1 MSSTMSID
9 VSETLGDLP
18 QSDPTGRAAGSSPFA
33 AQLEAVFESV
43 RKSHPDTDFEVL
55 RRAYATAERCHQN
68 QERASGEPYIVHPL
82 AVAKIV
88 ADLGMNEPTIVAALL
103 HDTVE
108 DTAYTLE
115 QVAAEFSAEVAHLVD
130 GVTKLDKSLYGDL
143 AKAETIRKIIVA
155 MFQDIRVVVI
165 KLADRLHN
173 MRTISSL
180 RPDKQNRIAK
190 ETLDI
195 YAPLAHRLGM
205 NTVKW
210 ELEDLSFST
219 LQPKIYNQIVQQVA
233 AEQPAREKNLQEIIP
248 VAVSALGERGIT
260 AKVYGRPKHYYSIYQ
275 KMVVRGRDFTEI
287 FDLLGI
293 RVIVENEQECYLAL
307 AVVHSLWQPLPG
319 RFKDYIVNPKYSTY
333 QSLHTTVVG
342 PQGKPVEFQIRTREM
357 HRNAEYGVAAHW
369 KYKKNPTGKKH
380 GSARLDP
387 MDLLWV
393 KRLSQWQSE
402 ESDPSVFLDYLT
414 TDLASREVMVFS
426 PNSDLYFL
434 PEGAT
439 PVDFAYSIHT
449 EVGHHCIGARLNGK
463 LVRLDTVLRDGD
475 VCEILT
481 TKSPEVGPSR
491 DWLDFVK
498 SPRARQK
505 INQFFSKERRD
516 LSIEMGK
523 ESLAK
528 QLRHSG
534 LPLQRILTLPYLTA
548 VASKLRYAD
557 VPALY
562 AALGEGKV
570 GAQRVVDQL
579 IALEGGKENAA
590 EESYEDRP
598 VFEVKRRNVET
609 SASGV
614 AVEGDPDVL
623 VKLARCCTPV
633 PGDDIIGF
641 VTRSQG
647 VSVHRRDCHNVQ
659 DLLATPERI
668 VNVAWMANTRANY
681 LVTISIEGLDR
692 MGLLAD
698 VTAAL
703 SEDKVSIISAQVQV
717 MKDHTWH
724 MNLSFEIPDP
734 SFLNQVIKK
743 VKAVREVTEVRRV
756 SA

>member
-1 MSSTMSID
+1 MT
-9 VSETLGDLP
+9 
-18 QSDPTGRAAGSSPFA
+18 SDPLPVTPESSSAPVPPVAPGPHAGE
-33 AQLEAVFESV
+33 LTAVFESIG
-43 RKSHPDTDFEVL
+43 KSHPETDFAFL
-55 RRAYATAERCHQN
+55 QRAFDVAEFYHRSQT
-68 QERASGEPYIVHPL
+68 RASGEPYIIHPL

-88 ADLGMNEPTIVAALL
+88 ADLGMNGPTVAAALL
-103 HDTVE
+103 HDTIE
-108 DTAYTLE
+108 DTPYTLE
-115 QVAAEFSAEVAHLVD
+115 QLAADFSEEVAHLVD

-155 MFQDIRVVVI
+155 MFQDVRVVVI

-210 ELEDLSFST
+210 ELEDLAFST

-248 VAVSALGERGIT
+248 VVLTALENRGIKAT
-260 AKVYGRPKHYYSIYQ
+260 VYGRPKHYYSIYQ

-287 FDLLGI
+287 YDLLGI
-293 RVIVENEQECYLAL
+293 RVIVEDIDACYLAL
-307 AVVHSLWQPLPG
+307 ATVHGLWLPLPG

-333 QSLHTTVVG
+333 KSLHTTVVG

-369 KYKKNPTGKKH
+369 KYKENPTGKK
-380 GSARLDP
+380 GSPRLDP

-402 ESDPSVFLDYLT
+402 EADPKVFLDYLT
-414 TDLASREVMVFS
+414 TDLNSQEVMVFS
-426 PNSDLYFL
+426 PKSDLYFL
-434 PEGAT
+434 PQGAT
-439 PVDFAYSIHT
+439 PVDFAYAIHT
-449 EVGHHCIGARLNGK
+449 EVGHHCIGARVNGK
-463 LVRLDTVLRDGD
+463 LIRLDTPLTDGD
-475 VCEILT
+475 VCEVLT
-481 TKSPEVGPSR
+481 TKSPDAGPSR

-516 LSIEMGK
+516 LSIEAGK
-523 ESLAK
+523 DALAK

-534 LPLQRILTLPYLTA
+534 IPLQRILTLPYLTA

-557 VPALY
+557 VSSLY
-562 AALGEGKV
+562 AALGENKV
-570 GAQRVVDQL
+570 GAQRVVEQL
-579 IALEGGKENAA
+579 IALEGGKEDAA
-590 EESYEDRP
+590 EESFEDRP
-598 VFEVKRRNVET
+598 IFVNRRREPVR
-609 SASGV
+609 SSSGIE
-614 AVEGDPDVL
+614 VEGDPDVL

-633 PGDDIIGF
+633 PGDEIIGF

-668 VNVAWMANTRANY
+668 VQVSWTEHTQANY
-681 LVTISIEGLDR
+681 LVTVSIEGLDR
-692 MGLLAD
+692 VGLLAD
-698 VTAAL
+698 VTTAL
-703 SEDKVSIISAQVQV
+703 SEDKVSIVSAQVQV
-717 MKDHTWH
+717 GKDRTWH
-724 MNLSFEIPDP
+724 MTLSFEIPDP

-743 VKAVREVTEVRRV
+743 VRSVREVTEVRRV

>member
-1 MSSTMSID
+1 MSVDSATFVD
-9 VSETLGDLP
+9 DETRSEIVDR
-18 QSDPTGRAAGSSPFA
+18 SVGSGA
-33 AQLEAVFESV
+33 YDAQLEALFESV
-43 RKSHPDTDFEVL
+43 RHSHPETDFDQVRKAFEV
-55 RRAYATAERCHQN
+55 AEHYHAGQTRS
-68 QERASGEPYIVHPL
+68 SGEPYITHPL

-88 ADLGMNEPTIVAALL
+88 ADLGMNEPTVVAALL

-115 QVAAEFSAEVAHLVD
+115 QLTEDFSEEVARLVD
-130 GVTKLDKSLYGDL
+130 GVTKLDKSLYGDM

-173 MRTISSL
+173 MRTIGSL

-190 ETLDI
+190 ETLEI

-210 ELEDLSFST
+210 ELEDLAFAT
-219 LQPKIYNQIVQQVA
+219 MQPKIYNQLVQQVA
-233 AEQPAREKNLQEIIP
+233 AEQPARERILQEIVP
-248 VAVSALGERGIT
+248 LALETLESKGIK

-275 KMVVRGRDFTEI
+275 KMVVRGRDFEDI
-287 FDLLGI
+287 YDLLGL
-293 RVIVENEQECYLAL
+293 RVVVETEAECYLAL
-307 AVVHSLWQPLPG
+307 AVIHSLWQPLPG

-369 KYKKNPTGKKH
+369 KYKKNPTGGKH
-380 GSARLDP
+380 GARLDP

-414 TDLASREVMVFS
+414 TDLASKEVMVFS

-434 PEGAT
+434 PQGAT
-439 PVDFAYSIHT
+439 PVDFAYGIHT
-449 EVGHHCIGARLNGK
+449 EVGHHCIGARINGK
-463 LVRLDTVLRDGD
+463 LTRLDTQLADGD

-481 TKSPEVGPSR
+481 TKAPDAGPSR
-491 DWLDFVK
+491 DWLEFVK

-505 INQFFSKERRD
+505 INQYFTKERRD
-516 LSIEMGK
+516 LSMEAGK
-523 ESLAK
+523 DALAK
-528 QLRHSG
+528 QLRHAG

-557 VPALY
+557 VTALY
-562 AALGEGKV
+562 VALGEGKV

-590 EESYEDRP
+590 EESFEDRP
-598 VFEVKRRNVET
+598 VFSTPRRET
-609 SASGV
+609 PRSDTGIV
-614 AVEGDPDVL
+614 VDGNPNML
-623 VKLARCCTPV
+623 VKLSKCCTPV
-633 PGDDIIGF
+633 PGDEIVGF

-647 VSVHRRDCHNVQ
+647 ISVHRKDCRNVE
-659 DLLATPERI
+659 DLMRSPERI
-668 VNVAWMANTRANY
+668 RPVCWADTTKENY
-681 LVTISIEGLDR
+681 LVTISIDGLDR
-692 MGLLAD
+692 TGLLAD
-698 VTAAL
+698 ITQTLA
-703 SEDKVSIISAQVQV
+703 EDKVSITRAEVQV
-717 MKDHTWH
+717 GKDRTTH
-724 MNLSFEIPDP
+724 MTLSFEIPDP
-734 SFLNQVIKK
+734 GFLNQILKK
-743 VKAVREVTEVRRV
+743 VRTVREVTEVRRV
-756 SA
+756 NA

>member
-1 MSSTMSID
+1 MSTDTIAAED
-9 VSETLGDLP
+9 TRSESDDRPGDGGVYE
-18 QSDPTGRAAGSSPFA
+18 T
-33 AQLEAVFESV
+33 QLEALFDSV
-43 RKSHPDTDFEVL
+43 RRSHPETDFNLLRKAFEV
-55 RRAYATAERCHQN
+55 AEHYHAGQTRS
-68 QERASGEPYIVHPL
+68 SGEPYITHPL

-88 ADLGMNEPTIVAALL
+88 ADLGMNEPAVAAALL

-108 DTAYTLE
+108 DTPYTLE
-115 QVAAEFSAEVAHLVD
+115 QLTQDFSEEIARLVD
-130 GVTKLDKSLYGDL
+130 GVTKLDKSLYGDM

-173 MRTISSL
+173 MRTIGSL

-190 ETLDI
+190 ETLEI

-205 NTVKW
+205 NTIKW
-210 ELEDLSFST
+210 ELEDLAFST
-219 LQPKIYNQIVQQVA
+219 MQPKIYNQLVQQVA
-233 AEQPAREKNLQEIIP
+233 AEQPARERILQEIIP
-248 VAVSALGERGIT
+248 LALDTLESKGIH

-275 KMVVRGRDFTEI
+275 KMVVRGRDFTDI
-287 FDLLGI
+287 YDLLGL
-293 RVIVENEQECYLAL
+293 RVVVETEAECYLAL
-307 AVVHSLWQPLPG
+307 AVIHSLWQPLPG

-369 KYKKNPTGKKH
+369 KYKKNPTGKH
-380 GSARLDP
+380 GSRLDP

-414 TDLASREVMVFS
+414 TDLASKEVMVFS

-434 PEGAT
+434 PQGAT

-449 EVGHHCIGARLNGK
+449 EVGHHCIGARINGK
-463 LVRLDTVLRDGD
+463 LTRLDTPLQDGD

-481 TKSPEVGPSR
+481 TKSPDAGPSR
-491 DWLDFVK
+491 DWLEFVK

-505 INQFFSKERRD
+505 INQYFTKERRD
-516 LSIEMGK
+516 LSIEAGK
-523 ESLAK
+523 DALAK
-528 QLRHSG
+528 QLRHAG

-570 GAQRVVDQL
+570 GAQRVVEQL

-590 EESYEDRP
+590 EESFEDRP
-598 VFEVKRRNVET
+598 VFTTPKKEAPRSSTGIV
-609 SASGV
+609 
-614 AVEGDPDVL
+614 VEGDPNML
-623 VKLARCCTPV
+623 VKLSKCCTPV
-633 PGDDIIGF
+633 PGDEIIGF

-647 VSVHRRDCHNVQ
+647 ISVHRKDCRNVQ
-659 DLLATPERI
+659 DLMRSPERI
-668 VNVAWMANTRANY
+668 RSVSWADNTQENY
-681 LVTISIEGLDR
+681 LVTISVDCLDR
-692 MGLLAD
+692 TGLLAD
-698 VTAAL
+698 VTHTLA
-703 SEDKVSIISAQVQV
+703 EDKVSIVRAEVQV
-717 MKDHTWH
+717 GKDRTTH
-724 MNLSFEIPDP
+724 MTLSFEIPDP
-734 SFLNQVIKK
+734 GFLNQILKK
-743 VKAVREVTEVRRV
+743 VRAVREVTEVRRV
-756 SA
+756 NA

>member
-1 MSSTMSID
+1 MYES
-9 VSETLGDLP
+9 
-18 QSDPTGRAAGSSPFA
+18 
-33 AQLEAVFESV
+33 QLEAVFDSV
-43 RKSHPDTDFEVL
+43 RRSHPETDFNVL
-55 RRAYATAERCHQN
+55 RKAFEVAEHYHAGQTRS
-68 QERASGEPYIVHPL
+68 SGEPYITHPL

-88 ADLGMNEPTIVAALL
+88 ADLGMNEPAVAAAFL

-108 DTAYTLE
+108 DTDYTLE
-115 QVAAEFSAEVAHLVD
+115 QLTADFSEEIARLVD
-130 GVTKLDKSLYGDL
+130 GVTKLDKSLYGDM

-173 MRTISSL
+173 MRTIGSL

-190 ETLDI
+190 ETLEI

-205 NTVKW
+205 NTIKW
-210 ELEDLSFST
+210 ELEDLAFST
-219 LQPKIYNQIVQQVA
+219 MQPKIYNQLVQQVA
-233 AEQPAREKNLQEIIP
+233 AEQPARERILQEIIP
-248 VAVSALGERGIT
+248 LALDTLESKGIH

-275 KMVVRGRDFTEI
+275 KMVVRGRDFEDI
-287 FDLLGI
+287 YDLLGL
-293 RVIVENEQECYLAL
+293 RVVVETEAECYLAL
-307 AVVHSLWQPLPG
+307 AVIHSLWQPLPG

-369 KYKKNPTGKKH
+369 KYKKNPTGKH
-380 GSARLDP
+380 GSRLDP

-414 TDLASREVMVFS
+414 TDLASKEVMVFS

-434 PEGAT
+434 PQGAT
-439 PVDFAYSIHT
+439 PVDFAYGIHT
-449 EVGHHCIGARLNGK
+449 EVGHHCIGARINGK
-463 LVRLDTVLRDGD
+463 LTRLDTPLQDGD

-481 TKSPEVGPSR
+481 TKSPDAGPSR
-491 DWLDFVK
+491 DWLEFVK

-505 INQFFSKERRD
+505 INQYFTKERRD
-516 LSIEMGK
+516 LSIEAGK
-523 ESLAK
+523 DALAK
-528 QLRHSG
+528 QLRHAG

-570 GAQRVVDQL
+570 GAQRVVEQL

-590 EESYEDRP
+590 EESFEDRP
-598 VFEVKRRNVET
+598 VFTTPKREAPRSSTGIV
-609 SASGV
+609 
-614 AVEGDPDVL
+614 VEGNPNML
-623 VKLARCCTPV
+623 VKLSKCCTPV
-633 PGDDIIGF
+633 PGDEIIGF

-647 VSVHRRDCHNVQ
+647 ISVHRKDCRNVQ
-659 DLLATPERI
+659 DLMRSPERI
-668 VNVAWMANTRANY
+668 RSVSWAANTEENY
-681 LVTISIEGLDR
+681 LVTISIDGLDR
-692 MGLLAD
+692 TGLLAD
-698 VTAAL
+698 VTHTLA
-703 SEDKVSIISAQVQV
+703 EDKVSITRAEVQV
-717 MKDHTWH
+717 GKDRTTH
-724 MNLSFEIPDP
+724 MTLSFEIPDP
-734 SFLNQVIKK
+734 GFLNQILKK
-743 VKAVREVTEVRRV
+743 VRAVREVTEVRRV
-756 SA
+756 NA

>member
-1 MSSTMSID
+1 MTTD
-9 VSETLGDLP
+9 SE
-18 QSDPTGRAAGSSPFA
+18 A
-33 AQLEAVFESV
+33 AQADTTLRSEPIARPGDYGAYSSELEELFEAV
-43 RKSHPDTDFEVL
+43 RLSHPDTDFSVL
-55 RRAYATAERCHQN
+55 CKAFEIAELHHRPQS
-68 QERASGEPYIVHPL
+68 RTSGEPYITHPL

-108 DTAYTLE
+108 DTTYTLE
-115 QVAAEFSAEVAHLVD
+115 QMTVDFSDEVARMVD
-130 GVTKLDKSLYGDL
+130 AVTKLDRSLYGDH

-155 MFQDIRVVVI
+155 MFHDIRVVVI

-173 MRTISSL
+173 MRTIGSL
-180 RPDKQNRIAK
+180 SPDRKTRIAK
-190 ETLDI
+190 ETLEI

-205 NTVKW
+205 NTIKW
-210 ELEDLSFST
+210 ELEDLAFST

-233 AEQPAREKNLQEIIP
+233 AEQPAREKILQEIVP
-248 VAVSALGERGIT
+248 VALQSLESKGIK

-275 KMVVRGRDFTEI
+275 KMVVRGRDFTDI
-287 FDLLGI
+287 YDLMGL
-293 RVIVENEQECYLAL
+293 RVLVGSESECYLAL
-307 AVVHSLWQPLPG
+307 AAIHGLWQPLPG

-369 KYKKNPTGKKH
+369 KYKKNPTGKR
-380 GSARLDP
+380 GTSRLDP

-393 KRLSQWQSE
+393 KRLSQWQLE
-402 ESDPSVFLDYLT
+402 EDDPSVFLDYLT
-414 TDLASREVMVFS
+414 TDLAGKEVMVFS

-434 PEGAT
+434 PQGAT
-439 PVDFAYSIHT
+439 PVDFAYGIHT

-463 LVRLDTVLRDGD
+463 LVRLDSTLSDGD

-481 TKSPEVGPSR
+481 TRSIDAGPSR

-505 INQFFSKERRD
+505 INQYFSKERRD
-516 LSIEMGK
+516 LSIEAGK
-523 ESLAK
+523 DALAK

-534 LPLQRILTLPYLTA
+534 LALQRILTLPYLTA
-548 VASKLRYAD
+548 VASKLRFPD

-562 AALGEGKV
+562 AAVGEGKV

-590 EESYEDRP
+590 EESFEDRP
-598 VFEVKRRNVET
+598 IFSTPRRELQH
-609 SASGV
+609 SGSGIE
-614 AVEGDPDVL
+614 VEGDSDVL

-633 PGDDIIGF
+633 PGDEIMGF
-641 VTRSQG
+641 VTRNQG
-647 VSVHRRDCHNVQ
+647 VSVHRRDCRNVQ
-659 DLLATPERI
+659 HLLQTPERI
-668 VNVAWMANTRANY
+668 LSVSWVADTRANY

-698 VTAAL
+698 VTTTLA
-703 SEDKVSIISAQVQV
+703 EDKVSIVSAQIQV
-717 MKDHTWH
+717 GKDRTSH
-724 MNLSFEIPDP
+724 MTLSFEIPDP
-734 SFLNQVIKK
+734 GFLHQVIKK
-743 VKAVREVTEVRRV
+743 VRAIREVTEVRRV
-756 SA
+756 NA

>member
-1 MSSTMSID
+1 MSTDTIAAD
-9 VSETLGDLP
+9 TTRSETDDRP
-18 QSDPTGRAAGSSPFA
+18 AGSGA
-33 AQLEAVFESV
+33 YEVQLEELFDSV
-43 RKSHPDTDFEVL
+43 RRSHPDTNFDLLRKAFEV
-55 RRAYATAERCHQN
+55 AEHYHAGQTRS
-68 QERASGEPYIVHPL
+68 SGEPYITHPL

-88 ADLGMNEPTIVAALL
+88 ADLGMNEPAIAAALL

-108 DTAYTLE
+108 DTPYTLE
-115 QVAAEFSAEVAHLVD
+115 QLTEDFSEEIARLVD
-130 GVTKLDKSLYGDL
+130 GVTKLDKSLYGDM

-173 MRTISSL
+173 MRTIGSL

-190 ETLDI
+190 ETLEI

-205 NTVKW
+205 NTIKW
-210 ELEDLSFST
+210 ELEDLAFST
-219 LQPKIYNQIVQQVA
+219 MQPKIYNQLVQQVA
-233 AEQPAREKNLQEIIP
+233 AEQPAREKILQEIIP
-248 VAVSALGERGIT
+248 LALDTLESKGIH

-275 KMVVRGRDFTEI
+275 KMVVRGRDFEDI
-287 FDLLGI
+287 YDLLGL
-293 RVIVENEQECYLAL
+293 RVVVETEAECYLAL
-307 AVVHSLWQPLPG
+307 AVIHSLWQPLPG

-369 KYKKNPTGKKH
+369 KYKKNPTGGKH
-380 GSARLDP
+380 GSRLDP

-414 TDLASREVMVFS
+414 TDLASKEVMVFS

-434 PEGAT
+434 PQGAT
-439 PVDFAYSIHT
+439 PVDFAYGIHT
-449 EVGHHCIGARLNGK
+449 EVGHHCIGARINGK
-463 LVRLDTVLRDGD
+463 LTRLDTPLKDGD

-481 TKSPEVGPSR
+481 TKSPDAGPSR
-491 DWLDFVK
+491 DWLEFVK

-505 INQFFSKERRD
+505 INQYFTKERRD
-516 LSIEMGK
+516 LSIEAGK
-523 ESLAK
+523 EALAK
-528 QLRHSG
+528 QLRHTG

-590 EESYEDRP
+590 EESFEDRP
-598 VFEVKRRNVET
+598 VFTTPKREALRSSTGIV
-609 SASGV
+609 
-614 AVEGDPDVL
+614 VEGDPDML
-623 VKLARCCTPV
+623 VKLSKCCTPV
-633 PGDDIIGF
+633 PGDEIIGF

-647 VSVHRRDCHNVQ
+647 ISVHRKDCRNVE
-659 DLLATPERI
+659 DLMRSPERI
-668 VNVAWMANTRANY
+668 RSVSWAARTEENY
-681 LVTISIEGLDR
+681 LVTISVDGLDR
-692 MGLLAD
+692 TGLLAD
-698 VTAAL
+698 VTHTLA
-703 SEDKVSIISAQVQV
+703 EDKVSITRAEVQV
-717 MKDHTWH
+717 GKDRTTH
-724 MNLSFEIPDP
+724 MTLSFEIPDP
-734 SFLNQVIKK
+734 GFLNQILKK
-743 VKAVREVTEVRRV
+743 VRAVREVTEVRRV
-756 SA
+756 NA

>member
-1 MSSTMSID
+1 MSTDTIAID
-9 VSETLGDLP
+9 TTRSETDDRP
-18 QSDPTGRAAGSSPFA
+18 AGSGA
-33 AQLEAVFESV
+33 YETQLEELFDSV
-43 RKSHPDTDFEVL
+43 RRSHPDTNFDLLRKAFEV
-55 RRAYATAERCHQN
+55 AEHYHAGQIRS
-68 QERASGEPYIVHPL
+68 SGEPYITHPL

-88 ADLGMNEPTIVAALL
+88 ADLGMNEPAVAAALL

-108 DTAYTLE
+108 DTPYTLE
-115 QVAAEFSAEVAHLVD
+115 QLTEDFSEEIARLVD
-130 GVTKLDKSLYGDL
+130 GVTKLDKSLYGDM

-173 MRTISSL
+173 MRTIGSL

-190 ETLDI
+190 ETLEI

-205 NTVKW
+205 NTIKW
-210 ELEDLSFST
+210 ELEDLAFST
-219 LQPKIYNQIVQQVA
+219 MQPKIYNQLVQQVA
-233 AEQPAREKNLQEIIP
+233 AEQPARERILQEIIP
-248 VAVSALGERGIT
+248 LALDTLESKGIH

-275 KMVVRGRDFTEI
+275 KMVVRGRDFEDI
-287 FDLLGI
+287 YDLLGL
-293 RVIVENEQECYLAL
+293 RVVVETEAECYLAL
-307 AVVHSLWQPLPG
+307 AVIHSLWQPLPG

-369 KYKKNPTGKKH
+369 KYKKNPTGKH
-380 GSARLDP
+380 GSRLDP

-414 TDLASREVMVFS
+414 TDLASKEVMVFS

-434 PEGAT
+434 PQGAT
-439 PVDFAYSIHT
+439 PVDFAYGIHT
-449 EVGHHCIGARLNGK
+449 EVGHHCIGARINGK
-463 LVRLDTVLRDGD
+463 LTRLDTPLQDGD

-481 TKSPEVGPSR
+481 TKSPDAGPSR
-491 DWLDFVK
+491 DWLEFVK

-505 INQFFSKERRD
+505 INQYFTKERRD
-516 LSIEMGK
+516 LSIEAGK
-523 ESLAK
+523 DALAK
-528 QLRHSG
+528 QLRHAG

-570 GAQRVVDQL
+570 GAQRVVEQL

-590 EESYEDRP
+590 EESFEDRP
-598 VFEVKRRNVET
+598 VFTTPKREAPRSSTGIV
-609 SASGV
+609 
-614 AVEGDPDVL
+614 VEGNPNML
-623 VKLARCCTPV
+623 VKLSKCCTPV
-633 PGDDIIGF
+633 PGDEIIGF

-647 VSVHRRDCHNVQ
+647 ISVHRKDCRNVQ
-659 DLLATPERI
+659 DLMRSPERI
-668 VNVAWMANTRANY
+668 RSVSWAANTEENY
-681 LVTISIEGLDR
+681 LVTISIDGLDR
-692 MGLLAD
+692 TGLLAD
-698 VTAAL
+698 VTHTLA
-703 SEDKVSIISAQVQV
+703 EDKVSITRAEVQV
-717 MKDHTWH
+717 GKDRTTH
-724 MNLSFEIPDP
+724 MTLSFEIPDP
-734 SFLNQVIKK
+734 GFLNQILKK
-743 VKAVREVTEVRRV
+743 VRAVREVTEVRRV
-756 SA
+756 NA

>member
-1 MSSTMSID
+1 MTRVD
-9 VSETLGDLP
+9 VSAPTDDDL
-18 QSDPTGRAAGSSPFA
+18 QLSDELTASDGAYDS
-33 AQLEAVFESV
+33 QLDAIFESV
-43 RKSHPDTDFEVL
+43 ARSHPETDFTVL
-55 RRAYATAERCHQN
+55 QQAFRIAEFYHRPQS
-68 QERASGEPYIVHPL
+68 RASGEPYITHPL
-82 AVAKIV
+82 AVAQIV
-88 ADLGMNEPTIVAALL
+88 ADLGMNEPTVVAALL

-115 QVAAEFSAEVAHLVD
+115 RMREDFSPEVASLVD
-130 GVTKLDKSLYGDL
+130 GVTKLDKSLYGAT

-210 ELEDLSFST
+210 ELEDLAFST

-233 AEQPAREKNLQEIIP
+233 AEQPARERILQEIIP
-248 VAVSALGERGIT
+248 VALQSLESKGIK

-275 KMVVRGRDFTEI
+275 KMVVRGRDFTDI

-293 RVIVENEQECYLAL
+293 RVLVESETDCYLAL
-307 AVVHSLWQPLPG
+307 AAIHSLWLPLPG

-369 KYKKNPTGKKH
+369 KYKKNPTGKH
-380 GSARLDP
+380 GSGRLDP

-402 ESDPSVFLDYLT
+402 EADPSVFLDYLT
-414 TDLASREVMVFS
+414 TDLASKEVMVFS
-426 PNSDLYFL
+426 PVSDLYFL
-434 PEGAT
+434 PQGAT
-439 PVDFAYSIHT
+439 PVDFAYTIHT
-449 EVGHHCIGARLNGK
+449 EVGHHCIGARINGK
-463 LVRLDTVLRDGD
+463 LVRLDTALNDGD

-481 TKSPEVGPSR
+481 TRSADAGPSR
-491 DWLDFVK
+491 DWLEFVK

-516 LSIEMGK
+516 LSIEAGK
-523 ESLAK
+523 DALAK

-534 LPLQRILTLPYLTA
+534 LSLQRILTLPYLTA
-548 VASKLRYAD
+548 VASKLRCPD

-562 AALGEGKV
+562 AAIGDGRI
-570 GAQRVVDQL
+570 GAQRVVEQL
-579 IALEGGKENAA
+579 IAVEGGKETAV
-590 EESYEDRP
+590 EESFEDRP
-598 VFEVKRRNVET
+598 LFSSSRRDLER
-609 SASGV
+609 SSSGIE
-614 AVEGDPDVL
+614 VEGDPNVL

-647 VSVHRRDCHNVQ
+647 VSVHRRDCRNVQ
-659 DLLATPERI
+659 DLLNTPERI
-668 VNVAWMANTRANY
+668 LHVAWTSNATANY

-703 SEDKVSIISAQVQV
+703 TEDKVSIVSAQVQV
-717 MKDHTWH
+717 GKDRTSH
-724 MNLSFEIPDP
+724 MTLSFEIPDP
-734 SFLNQVIKK
+734 SFLTQVIKK
-743 VKAVREVTEVRRV
+743 VRAVREVTEVRRV
-756 SA
+756 NA

>member
-1 MSSTMSID
+1 MSVDIAPLVDESTRPETSPPASSGAYEPALESIFD
-9 VSETLGDLP
+9 
-18 QSDPTGRAAGSSPFA
+18 
-33 AQLEAVFESV
+33 SV
-43 RKSHPDTDFEVL
+43 RKSHPDTDFGVL
-55 RRAYATAERCHQN
+55 RHAFEVAEFYHAPQTRS
-68 QERASGEPYIVHPL
+68 SGEPYITHPL

-88 ADLGMNEPTIVAALL
+88 ADLGMNEPTVAAALL

-108 DTAYTLE
+108 DTPYTLE
-115 QVAAEFSAEVAHLVD
+115 QMTADFSAEVAQLVD

-155 MFQDIRVVVI
+155 MFQDLRVVVI

-173 MRTISSL
+173 MRTIGSL
-180 RPDKQNRIAK
+180 RADKQNRIAK
-190 ETLDI
+190 ETLEI

-205 NTVKW
+205 NTMKW
-210 ELEDLSFST
+210 ELEDLAFAT
-219 LQPKIYNQIVQQVA
+219 MQPKIYNQLVQQVA
-233 AEQPAREKNLQEIIP
+233 AEQPARERILAEIIP
-248 VAVSALGERGIT
+248 TALASLESKGIK

-275 KMVVRGRDFTEI
+275 KMVVRGRDFTDI
-287 FDLLGI
+287 YDLLGL
-293 RVIVENEQECYLAL
+293 RVLVESESDCYLAL
-307 AVVHSLWQPLPG
+307 ASIHSLWQPLPG

-369 KYKKNPTGKKH
+369 KYKKNPTGKR
-380 GSARLDP
+380 GTSRLDP

-414 TDLASREVMVFS
+414 TDLASKEVMVFS

-434 PEGAT
+434 PQGAT

-463 LVRLDTVLRDGD
+463 LVRLDSVLTDGD

-481 TKSPEVGPSR
+481 TKSQDAGPSR
-491 DWLDFVK
+491 DWLEFVK

-516 LSIEMGK
+516 LSIESGK
-523 ESLAK
+523 EALAK
-528 QLRHSG
+528 QLRHTG

-562 AALGEGKV
+562 AALGENKV
-570 GAQRVVDQL
+570 GAQRVVEQL
-579 IALEGGKENAA
+579 IALEGGKESAA
-590 EESYEDRP
+590 EESFEDRP
-598 VFEVKRRNVET
+598 LFATPRREIQRT
-609 SASGV
+609 AAAGIE
-614 AVEGDPDVL
+614 VEGDPDVL

-633 PGDDIIGF
+633 PGDDILGF
-641 VTRSQG
+641 VTRGQG
-647 VSVHRRDCHNVQ
+647 VSVHRRDCRNVQ
-659 DLLATPERI
+659 GLLASPERI
-668 VNVAWMANTRANY
+668 LGVAWTADTRTNFV
-681 LVTISIEGLDR
+681 VTISVEGLDR
-692 MGLLAD
+692 TGLLAD
-698 VTAAL
+698 VSAVLA
-703 SEDKVSIISAQVQV
+703 EDKVPIVSAQVQV
-717 MKDHTWH
+717 GKDRTTH
-724 MNLSFEIPDP
+724 MTLSFEIPDP
-734 SFLNQVIKK
+734 GFLHQVIKK
-743 VKAVREVTEVRRV
+743 VRAVRDVTEVRRV
-756 SA
+756 NA

>member
-1 MSSTMSID
+1 MSTDTIVVDTSRLEED
-9 VSETLGDLP
+9 DQP
-18 QSDPTGRAAGSSPFA
+18 AGSGAYES
-33 AQLEAVFESV
+33 QLEALFDSV
-43 RKSHPDTDFEVL
+43 RRSHPETDFNLL
-55 RRAYATAERCHQN
+55 RKAFDVAEHYHAGQTRS
-68 QERASGEPYIVHPL
+68 SGEPYITHPL

-88 ADLGMNEPTIVAALL
+88 ADLGMNEPTVAAALL

-108 DTAYTLE
+108 DTDYTLE
-115 QVAAEFSAEVAHLVD
+115 QLTEDFSEEIARLVD
-130 GVTKLDKSLYGDL
+130 GVTKLDKSLYGDM

-173 MRTISSL
+173 MRTIGSL

-190 ETLDI
+190 ETLEI

-205 NTVKW
+205 NTIKW
-210 ELEDLSFST
+210 ELEDLAFST
-219 LQPKIYNQIVQQVA
+219 MQPKIYNQLVQQVA
-233 AEQPAREKNLQEIIP
+233 AEQPAREKILQEIIP
-248 VAVSALGERGIT
+248 LALDTLESKGIH

-275 KMVVRGRDFTEI
+275 KMVVRGRDFEDI
-287 FDLLGI
+287 YDLLGL
-293 RVIVENEQECYLAL
+293 RVVVETEAECYLAL
-307 AVVHSLWQPLPG
+307 AVIHSLWQPLPG

-369 KYKKNPTGKKH
+369 KYKKNPTGKH
-380 GSARLDP
+380 GNRLDP

-414 TDLASREVMVFS
+414 TDLASKEVMVFS

-434 PEGAT
+434 PQGAT

-449 EVGHHCIGARLNGK
+449 EVGHHCIGARINGK
-463 LVRLDTVLRDGD
+463 LTRLDTPLQDGD

-481 TKSPEVGPSR
+481 TKSPDAGPSR
-491 DWLDFVK
+491 DWLEFVK

-505 INQFFSKERRD
+505 INQYFTKERRD
-516 LSIEMGK
+516 LSIEAGK
-523 ESLAK
+523 DALAK
-528 QLRHSG
+528 QLRHAG

-590 EESYEDRP
+590 EESFEDRP
-598 VFEVKRRNVET
+598 VFTSPKKEVAR
-609 SASGV
+609 ASTGIV
-614 AVEGDPDVL
+614 VEGDPDML
-623 VKLARCCTPV
+623 VKLSKCCTPV
-633 PGDDIIGF
+633 PGDEIIGF

-647 VSVHRRDCHNVQ
+647 ISVHRKDCRNVQ
-659 DLLATPERI
+659 DLMRSPERI
-668 VNVAWMANTRANY
+668 RSVSWADNTHDNY
-681 LVTISIEGLDR
+681 LVTISIDGLDR
-692 MGLLAD
+692 TGLLAD
-698 VTAAL
+698 VTHTLA
-703 SEDKVSIISAQVQV
+703 EDKVSITRAEVQV
-717 MKDHTWH
+717 GKDRTTH
-724 MNLSFEIPDP
+724 MTLSFEIPDP
-734 SFLNQVIKK
+734 GFLNQILKK
-743 VKAVREVTEVRRV
+743 VQAIREVTEVRRV
-756 SA
+756 NA

>member
-1 MSSTMSID
+1 MGVPTID
-9 VSETLGDLP
+9 EIDYSARPEPMPRRGVSD
-18 QSDPTGRAAGSSPFA
+18 AYA
-33 AQLEAVFESV
+33 AQLDALFDTV
-43 RKSHPDTDFEVL
+43 RRSHPDTDFDVLTKAFEV
-55 RRAYATAERCHQN
+55 AEFYHRPQT
-68 QERASGEPYIVHPL
+68 RSSGEPYITHPL

-88 ADLGMNEPTIVAALL
+88 ADLGMNEPTIAAALL

-108 DTAYTLE
+108 DTDYTLE
-115 QVAAEFSAEVAHLVD
+115 LMTEDFSDEVARLVD

-143 AKAETIRKIIVA
+143 AKAETIRKIIMA

-173 MRTISSL
+173 MRTIGSL
-180 RPDKQNRIAK
+180 RADKQTRIAK
-190 ETLDI
+190 ETLEI

-210 ELEDLSFST
+210 ELEDLAFAAM
-219 LQPKIYNQIVQQVA
+219 QPKIYNQLVQQVA
-233 AEQPAREKNLQEIIP
+233 AEQPARERILQEIVP
-248 VAVSALGERGIT
+248 VALQSLESKGIR
-260 AKVYGRPKHYYSIYQ
+260 ARVYGRPKHYYSIYQ
-275 KMVVRGRDFTEI
+275 KMVVRGRDFTDI
-287 FDLLGI
+287 YDLLGL
-293 RVIVENEQECYLAL
+293 RVLVETESECYLAM
-307 AVVHSLWQPLPG
+307 AAIHGLWQPLPG

-342 PQGKPVEFQIRTREM
+342 PQGKPVEFQIRTRDM

-369 KYKKNPTGKKH
+369 KYKKNPTGKR
-380 GSARLDP
+380 GSSRLDP
-387 MDLLWV
+387 MDLLWL

-402 ESDPSVFLDYLT
+402 EEDPSVFLDYLT
-414 TDLASREVMVFS
+414 ADLASKEVMVFS

-434 PEGAT
+434 PQGAT
-439 PVDFAYSIHT
+439 PVDFAYNIHT
-449 EVGHHCIGARLNGK
+449 EVGHHCIGARLSGK
-463 LVRLDTVLRDGD
+463 LVRLDTPLSDGD

-481 TKSPEVGPSR
+481 TRSADAGPSR

-516 LSIEMGK
+516 LSIEAGK
-523 ESLAK
+523 DALAK

-557 VPALY
+557 ANALY

-579 IALEGGKENAA
+579 IALEGGKESAL
-590 EESYEDRP
+590 EESFEDRP
-598 VFEVKRRNVET
+598 VFSTPRRELENT
-609 SASGV
+609 STGV

-633 PGDDIIGF
+633 PGDEILGF

-647 VSVHRRDCHNVQ
+647 VSVHRRDCRNVQ
-659 DLLATPERI
+659 DLLNSPERI
-668 VNVAWMANTRANY
+668 LHVDWVANTRATY

-692 MGLLAD
+692 TGLLAD
-698 VTAAL
+698 ITAAL
-703 SEDKVSIISAQVQV
+703 AEDKVSIASAQLTTG
-717 MKDHTWH
+717 KDRTTH
-724 MNLSFEIPDP
+724 MTLSFEIPDP
-734 SFLNQVIKK
+734 GFLNQVIKK
-743 VKAVREVTEVRRV
+743 VRAVREVTEVRRV
-756 SA
+756 NA

>member
-1 MSSTMSID
+1 MTTNTDSTGVD
-9 VSETLGDLP
+9 TVDRSEQNLP
-18 QSDPTGRAAGSSPFA
+18 TADFGAY
-33 AQLEAVFESV
+33 AQGLEELCESA
-43 RKSHPDTDFEVL
+43 RLSHPETQIANLYFAFEVAK
-55 RRAYATAERCHQN
+55 RWHEGQTRT
-68 QERASGEPYIVHPL
+68 SGEPYITHPL

-108 DTAYTLE
+108 DTDYTLE
-115 QVAAEFSAEVAHLVD
+115 AMTNDFSAEVAQMVD
-130 GVTKLDKSLYGDL
+130 GVTKLDRSLYGDF

-180 RPDKQNRIAK
+180 SPDKQNRVAK
-190 ETLDI
+190 ETLEI

-205 NTVKW
+205 NMVKW
-210 ELEDLSFST
+210 ELEDLAFAA
-219 LQPKIYNQIVQQVA
+219 LQPKIYNQILHQVA
-233 AEQPAREKNLQEIIP
+233 AEQPAREKILQEIVP
-248 VAVSALGERGIT
+248 VALKSLESKGIH
-260 AKVYGRPKHYYSIYQ
+260 ARVYGRPKHYYSIYQ
-275 KMVVRGRDFTEI
+275 KMVVRGRDFTDI
-287 FDLLGI
+287 YDLMGL
-293 RVIVENEQECYLAL
+293 RVLVETENECYLTMA
-307 AVVHSLWQPLPG
+307 AIHQLWQPLPG

-369 KYKKNPTGKKH
+369 KYKKNPTSKRGT
-380 GSARLDP
+380 ARLDP

-393 KRLSQWQSE
+393 KRLSLWQAE
-402 ESDPSVFLDYLT
+402 EDDPGVFLDSLT
-414 TDLASREVMVFS
+414 AELAGKEVMVFS

-434 PEGAT
+434 AHGAT

-449 EVGHHCIGARLNGK
+449 EVGHHCIGARINGK
-463 LVRLDTVLRDGD
+463 LVRLDTPLSDGD

-481 TKSPEVGPSR
+481 TKSADAGPSR

-516 LSIEMGK
+516 LSIEAGRDA
-523 ESLAK
+523 LAK

-548 VASKLRYAD
+548 VASKLRFPD
-557 VPALY
+557 VPGLY
-562 AALGEGKV
+562 AGVGEGKV
-570 GAQRVVDQL
+570 SAQRVVDQL
-579 IALEGGKENAA
+579 IALEGGKEHAA
-590 EESYEDRP
+590 EEHFEDRP
-598 VFEVKRRNVET
+598 IFHTPRRELQHS
-609 SASGV
+609 SAGV
-614 AVEGDPDVL
+614 QVEGDSDVL

-633 PGDDIIGF
+633 PGDEILGF

-647 VSVHRRDCHNVQ
+647 VSVHRRDCRNVQ
-659 DLLATPERI
+659 DLLTTPERI
-668 VNVAWMANTRANY
+668 LHVSWTANARTNY

-692 MGLLAD
+692 TGLLAD
-698 VTAAL
+698 ITATLA
-703 SEDKVSIISAQVQV
+703 EDKVSIVSAQVQV
-717 MKDHTWH
+717 GKDRTTH
-724 MNLSFEIPDP
+724 MTLSFEIPDP
-734 SFLNQVIKK
+734 GFLHQVIKK
-743 VKAVREVTEVRRV
+743 VRTVPEVTEVRRMN
-756 SA
+756 A

>member
-1 MSSTMSID
+1 MSAATATAPHSTLELELTAQPEGE
-9 VSETLGDLP
+9 VTYA
-18 QSDPTGRAAGSSPFA
+18 Q
-33 AQLEAVFESV
+33 QLEEVFGAV
-43 RKSHPDTDFEVL
+43 RKSHPETDFANL
-55 RRAYATAERCHQN
+55 RKAFDTAEHYHQG
-68 QERASGEPYIVHPL
+68 QFRTSGDPYISHPL

-88 ADLGMNEPTIVAALL
+88 ADLGMNEPTVVAALL

-108 DTAYTLE
+108 DTPYTLE
-115 QVAAEFSAEVAHLVD
+115 QMTADFSEEVARLVD

-173 MRTISSL
+173 MRTIGAVD
-180 RPDKQNRIAK
+180 PEKQNRIAK

-210 ELEDLSFST
+210 ELEDLSFAT
-219 LQPKIYNQIVQQVA
+219 LQPQIYHQLVQQVA
-233 AEQPAREKNLQEIIP
+233 VEQPARERILADIIP
-248 VAVSALGERGIT
+248 VALQTLESKSIKAT
-260 AKVYGRPKHYYSIYQ
+260 VYGRPKHYYSIYQ
-275 KMVVRGRDFTEI
+275 KMVVRGRDFTDI
-287 FDLLGI
+287 YDLLGL
-293 RVIVENEQECYLAL
+293 RVLVETESDCYLAL
-307 AVVHSLWQPLPG
+307 AAIHSLWQPLPG

-342 PQGKPVEFQIRTREM
+342 PQGKPVEFQIRTHEM

-369 KYKKNPTGKKH
+369 KYKKNPTGKR
-380 GSARLDP
+380 GTSRLDP

-402 ESDPSVFLDYLT
+402 EADPSVFLDYLT
-414 TDLASREVMVFS
+414 ADLAGTEVMVFS

-434 PEGAT
+434 PQGAT
-439 PVDFAYSIHT
+439 PVDFAYSVHT

-463 LVRLDTVLRDGD
+463 LVRLDTQLSDGD

-481 TKSPEVGPSR
+481 TKSPDAGPSR

-516 LSIEMGK
+516 LSIEAGK
-523 ESLAK
+523 DMLAK

-534 LPLQRILTLPYLTA
+534 LALQRILTLPYLTA
-548 VASKLRYAD
+548 AASKLRYAD

-562 AALGEGKV
+562 SAVGEGKV
-570 GAQRVVDQL
+570 GAQHVIDQL
-579 IALEGGKENAA
+579 IAIEGGKENAA
-590 EESYEDRP
+590 EESFEDRP
-598 VFEVKRRNVET
+598 IFTTLRRDLERSGTGVE
-609 SASGV
+609 
-614 AVEGDPDVL
+614 VEGDPDVL

-633 PGDDIIGF
+633 PGDEIIGF

-647 VSVHRRDCHNVQ
+647 VSVHRRDCRNVQ
-659 DLLATPERI
+659 DLLQTPERI
-668 VNVAWMANTRANY
+668 LRVSWTPNTRANY

-698 VTAAL
+698 VTTTLA
-703 SEDKVSIISAQVQV
+703 EDKVSIVSAQVQV
-717 MKDHTWH
+717 GKDRTLH
-724 MNLSFEIPDP
+724 MTLSFEIPDP
-734 SFLNQVIKK
+734 SFLNQVIKR
-743 VKAVREVTEVRRV
+743 VKAVREVSEVRRV
-756 SA
+756 HA